1 MVRRAN
7 GPVYILD
14 TSAWIECNQRAGDN
28 RIPGLLDKLF
38 DGRRICSPKEVFAEL
53 ERPGQL
59 SLWIDGKRAKLNE
72 PTGLPPEYAA
82 NIGMVAMKYP
92 GMSPPLSTRRRADP
106 FVVALALTYDSPVQ
120 RWIVVSG
127 ESRKRRPRRKIPGVC
142 KELGLDC
149 ITLDDLIDRELPG
162 ERYTEDDFEPIG

>member
-14 TSAWIECNQRAGDN
+14 SSAWIECNQRAGDN
-28 RIPGLLDKLF
+28 RIPVLLDRLF

-53 ERPGQL
+53 ERPGEIMR
-59 SLWIDGKRAKLNE
+59 WVDGKRLKLNE
-72 PTGLPPEYAA
+72 PNGMPAPYAA
-82 NIGMVAMKYP
+82 NVGKVQLNYP
-92 GMSPPLSTRRRADP
+92 GMSPPLSTKRRADP
-106 FVVALALTYDSPVQ
+106 FVVALALTYDSPDR

-142 KELGLDC
+142 KELGLEC
-149 ITLDDLIDRELPG
+149 ITLDDLIDLELPG
-162 ERYTEDDFEPIG
+162 ERYSEDDFIPI